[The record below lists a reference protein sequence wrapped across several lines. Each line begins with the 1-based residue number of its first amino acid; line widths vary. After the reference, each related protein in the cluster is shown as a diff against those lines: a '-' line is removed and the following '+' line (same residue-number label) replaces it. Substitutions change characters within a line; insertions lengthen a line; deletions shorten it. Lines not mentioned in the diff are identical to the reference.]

1 MSTFFMIR
9 QTGVGLLLGEWAINI
24 TLTRVFLKR
33 IVLNIRFRFPFNEGR
48 MHIEP
53 TILVNFYNN
62 LIMSNHDL

>member
-9 QTGVGLLLGEWAINI
+9 PTGVGLLLGEWAINI

>member
-1 MSTFFMIR
+1 M
-9 QTGVGLLLGEWAINI
+9 GLLLGEWAINI
-24 TLTRVFLKR
+24 KHYIKSLTRVFLKR

-62 LIMSNHDL
+62 LIMSNYGL

>member
-9 QTGVGLLLGEWAINI
+9 PTGVGLLLGERAINI